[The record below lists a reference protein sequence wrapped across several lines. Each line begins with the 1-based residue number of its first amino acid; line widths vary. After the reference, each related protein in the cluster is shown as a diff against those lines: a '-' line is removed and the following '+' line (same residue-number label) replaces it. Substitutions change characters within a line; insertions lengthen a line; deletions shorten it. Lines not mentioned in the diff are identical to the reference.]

1 MLTNPMRYQF
11 VVRPTPAPVGAPST
25 FQLVFMNPRDQN
37 SDVMVFEEFQHAA
50 LRSMEMKAKVLDL
63 ILVSELPEQFPV

>member
-1 MLTNPMRYQF
+1 MRYQF
-11 VVRPTPAPVGAPST
+11 VVRPTPAPIGTDPS

-37 SDVMVFEEFQHAA
+37 SEVYVYETFQHPE
-50 LRSMEMKAKVLDL
+50 LRSMEMKAKVLNL